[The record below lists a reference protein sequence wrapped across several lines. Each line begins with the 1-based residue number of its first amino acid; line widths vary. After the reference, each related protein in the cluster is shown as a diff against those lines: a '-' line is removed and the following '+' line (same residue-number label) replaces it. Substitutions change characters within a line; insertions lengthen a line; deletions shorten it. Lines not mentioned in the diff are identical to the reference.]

1 VQSSWIT
8 EGFAAGSV
16 KCLIHGDMLMGFNRV
31 HRTAVILFFGL
42 SAFYLS
48 LSPSSIA
55 GQGYTGEE
63 INSGLRMLA
72 VVNAWVKGR
81 PIPPMVWSRHGP
93 IPVLF
98 DLPFIKLGKIFVSPD
113 FVLSF
118 QPVLLTAALLTVL
131 YVWLRKLCS
140 PGMSLLLTLTGA
152 FGTMLWPYA
161 YISLETKQSLF
172 LLLAGYLALGAEDR
186 RSWSRLL
193 LLAVTCGLAVSLKA
207 NGIVLFPVLAYLL
220 YVQFRGDWRSRRMQ
234 VLVAVCLIGFIWVV
248 GALGRAY
255 YWGPRGGGFSV
266 LRSWFVD
273 SPFYIF
279 SNLVGIFGS
288 PTKGLFVYAPVL
300 LVAVYAIPRA
310 FRTHRQTVV
319 FALLVTCCTLGL
331 LCSLRTFA
339 DEVWGSRYMH
349 VTICPLLLCIG
360 AARPGF
366 NRRRD
371 IPLFALATLGLLISF
386 LGAFYYY
393 GVQDFAAA
401 RAAQNTTEWLTGD
414 TVWNHIDF
422 NARLF
427 RVWLKG
433 GTVPAL
439 WTPRHYWVWRPPPGA
454 QEWKSMD
461 LRDFCQPQSFMVRF
475 WHVPKNGVV
484 LKIFRMYVTSLL
496 LGLVFLAWAV
506 VRTLME
512 DRSPPVGEFVAVAGD
527 AGNP

>member
-1 VQSSWIT
+1 
-8 EGFAAGSV
+8 
-16 KCLIHGDMLMGFNRV
+16 MGFNRV

-72 VVNAWVKGR
+72 VLNAWLKGR
-81 PIPPMVWSRHGP
+81 PIPAMVWSRHGP

-131 YVWLRKLCS
+131 YLWLRKLCS

-152 FGTMLWPYA
+152 FCTMLWPYA

-172 LLLAGYLALGAEDR
+172 ILLAGYLGIARKEI
-186 RSWSRLL
+186 RSWPRLL
-193 LLAVTCGLAVSLKA
+193 LFAVTSGLAVSLKA
-207 NGIVLFPVLAYLL
+207 NGIVLFPVLAYLA
-220 YVQFRGDWRSRRMQ
+220 YVQFRVDWHSRRMQ
-234 VLVAVCLIGFIWVV
+234 VLVAVCSIGFIWGV
-248 GALGRAY
+248 GALGRAQ

-279 SNLVGIFGS
+279 SNLIGIFGS

-300 LVAVYAIPRA
+300 LLALHAIPRT
-310 FRTHRQTVV
+310 FRTQRQTVM
-319 FALLVTCCTLGL
+319 FALLVTGCTLGL
-331 LCSLRTFA
+331 LCPLRTFA

-360 AARPGF
+360 AARPCF
-366 NRRRD
+366 NRRR
-371 IPLFALATLGLLISF
+371 IHPCSLWPLWAFSSLSWGHSITTACRTLQLLERRKTQPSGLRETQSGTILISMLVYSASGLKEKRPQHCGLLDITGSGGPR
-386 LGAFYYY
+386 LGRRC
-393 GVQDFAAA
+393 G
-401 RAAQNTTEWLTGD
+401 R
-414 TVWNHIDF
+414 
-422 NARLF
+422 
-427 RVWLKG
+427 
-433 GTVPAL
+433 L
-439 WTPRHYWVWRPPPGA
+439 WTSGISASRSRLWCVSGTSR
-454 QEWKSMD
+454 
-461 LRDFCQPQSFMVRF
+461 
-475 WHVPKNGVV
+475 
-484 LKIFRMYVTSLL
+484 RMAS
-496 LGLVFLAWAV
+496 
-506 VRTLME
+506 
-512 DRSPPVGEFVAVAGD
+512 S
-527 AGNP
+527 